1 MKIHNRNQTM
11 SRIFIL
17 ILSIIA
23 TVNVTQAANMVVI
36 HSNNTNLFS
45 KGQLLNTEI
54 SPNIPA
60 QVKITVVFES
70 GSVKTVTGPYS
81 QPLKDPLAI
90 SDPKLVIT
98 LANFLTKKSIF
109 RSRGENPHNLW
120 LVDVN
125 TTKRFYCIA
134 PSSNVIL
141 WRPQSDSQT
150 ASTLLIKHTR
160 TGKTVKVRW
169 PAYQKVLKWP
179 SNLKVKYGDTYKIEV
194 QTRSNSSIKKLV
206 LHQLPSGL
214 PTKSHKVVWM
224 VGRGCIRQANQLL
237 SRLW

>member
-1 MKIHNRNQTM
+1 M

-36 HSNNTNLFS
+36 NSNDTNLFS
-45 KGQLLNTEI
+45 KGKLLDTEI
-54 SPNIPA
+54 SQNIPA
-60 QVKITVVFES
+60 RVKITVVFES

-81 QPLKDPLAI
+81 QPLKDPLAVN
-90 SDPKLVIT
+90 DPKLVIT
-98 LANFLTKKSIF
+98 LANFLKKKSIF
-109 RSRGENPHNLW
+109 RSRGENPRDPW

-141 WRPQSDSQT
+141 WRPQSDSQS

-160 TGKTVKVRW
+160 TSRVVKVIW
-169 PAYQKVLKWP
+169 PAYKTSLKWP
-179 SNLKVKYGDTYKIEV
+179 SNLPVKYGDTYKIEV
-194 QTRSNSSIKKLV
+194 KTRSNSSIKKLV
-206 LHQLPSGL
+206 LHQLPIGL
-214 PTKSHKVVWM
+214 PTKSHQVVWM
-224 VGRGCIRQANQLL
+224 VGRGCIQQAHQLL

>member
-1 MKIHNRNQTM
+1 MKIHNRNQKM
-11 SRIFIL
+11 SRLFIL
-17 ILSIIA
+17 ILSLIA

-36 HSNNTNLFS
+36 HSNDTNLFS
-45 KGQLLNTEI
+45 LGQLLNTDI

-60 QVKITVVFES
+60 KVKITVVFES

-81 QPLKDPLAI
+81 QPLKDPSAI

-98 LANFLTKKSIF
+98 LANFLKNKSIS
-109 RSRGENPHNLW
+109 RSRGENPRNPW

-134 PSSNVIL
+134 PSYNVIL
-141 WRPQSDSQT
+141 WRPKSDSQS

-160 TGKTVKVRW
+160 TGKVVKVIW
-169 PAYQKVLKWP
+169 PAYKEILEWP
-179 SNLKVKYGDTYKIEV
+179 SSLTVKYGDTYKIEV
-194 QTRSNSSIKKLV
+194 KTRSNSSIKKLV
-206 LHQLPSGL
+206 LYQLPSGL

-224 VGRGCIRQANQLL
+224 VGRGCIRQVNQLL